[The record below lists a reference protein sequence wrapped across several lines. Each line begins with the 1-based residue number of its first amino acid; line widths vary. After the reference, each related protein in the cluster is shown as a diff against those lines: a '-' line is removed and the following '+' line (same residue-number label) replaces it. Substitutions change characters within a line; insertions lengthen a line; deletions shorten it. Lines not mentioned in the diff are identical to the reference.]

1 MLGDDAAVQVL
12 EEAEAQIADDLSHEL
27 ENLSE
32 KQIEE
37 QTALEIKQAEELI
50 NLEKDL
56 RAAQQDAGKQVA
68 DQIEEQKQ
76 KVDNI
81 LINPSTL
88 FFLGVEGWEKISWR
102 HFCNFNWTLFFIFIL
117 SFACV
122 VERAV

>member
-88 FFLGVEGWEKISWR
+88 FFSWSWR
-102 HFCNFNWTLFFIFIL
+102 VRGNQLTTFL
-117 SFACV
+117 
-122 VERAV
+122 

>member
-81 LINPSTL
+81 LINLSTL
-88 FFLGVEGWEKISWR
+88 FFSWSR
-102 HFCNFNWTLFFIFIL
+102 RLRGNQLTTFL
-117 SFACV
+117 
-122 VERAV
+122 

>member
-81 LINPSTL
+81 LINSSTL
-88 FFLGVEGWEKISWR
+88 FFSWSR
-102 HFCNFNWTLFFIFIL
+102 RVRENQLTTFL
-117 SFACV
+117 
-122 VERAV
+122 

>member
-81 LINPSTL
+81 LINSSTL
-88 FFLGVEGWEKISWR
+88 FFSWSR
-102 HFCNFNWTLFFIFIL
+102 RLRGNQLTTFL
-117 SFACV
+117 
-122 VERAV
+122 

>member
-1 MLGDDAAVQVL
+1 MLGDDVAVQVL
-12 EEAEAQIADDLSHEL
+12 EEAEAQIADELSHEL

-81 LINPSTL
+81 LINSSTL
-88 FFLGVEGWEKISWR
+88 VFSWSRRVRGNQLTTFL
-102 HFCNFNWTLFFIFIL
+102 
-117 SFACV
+117 
-122 VERAV
+122 

>member
-88 FFLGVEGWEKISWR
+88 FFSWSQR
-102 HFCNFNWTLFFIFIL
+102 VRGNQLTTFL
-117 SFACV
+117 
-122 VERAV
+122 

>member
-76 KVDNI
+76 KVGNI

-88 FFLGVEGWEKISWR
+88 VFSWSR
-102 HFCNFNWTLFFIFIL
+102 RVRGNQLTTFM
-117 SFACV
+117 
-122 VERAV
+122 

>member
-1 MLGDDAAVQVL
+1 MLGDGAAVQVL

-88 FFLGVEGWEKISWR
+88 FFSWSR
-102 HFCNFNWTLFFIFIL
+102 RVREDQLTTFL
-117 SFACV
+117 
-122 VERAV
+122 

>member
-76 KVDNI
+76 KVGNI

-88 FFLGVEGWEKISWR
+88 VFSWNR
-102 HFCNFNWTLFFIFIL
+102 RVRGNQLTTLL
-117 SFACV
+117 
-122 VERAV
+122 

>member
-81 LINPSTL
+81 LINLSTL
-88 FFLGVEGWEKISWR
+88 FFSWSR
-102 HFCNFNWTLFFIFIL
+102 RVRGNQLTTFL
-117 SFACV
+117 
-122 VERAV
+122 

>member
-88 FFLGVEGWEKISWR
+88 FFSWSR
-102 HFCNFNWTLFFIFIL
+102 RVRENQLTTFL
-117 SFACV
+117 
-122 VERAV
+122 

>member
-1 MLGDDAAVQVL
+1 MHGDDAAVQVL

-88 FFLGVEGWEKISWR
+88 FFSWSR
-102 HFCNFNWTLFFIFIL
+102 RVRENQLTTFL
-117 SFACV
+117 
-122 VERAV
+122 

>member
-88 FFLGVEGWEKISWR
+88 FFSWSR
-102 HFCNFNWTLFFIFIL
+102 RVKENQLTTFL
-117 SFACV
+117 
-122 VERAV
+122 

>member
-27 ENLSE
+27 ETLSE

-81 LINPSTL
+81 LINLSTL
-88 FFLGVEGWEKISWR
+88 FFSWSR
-102 HFCNFNWTLFFIFIL
+102 RVRGNQLTTFL
-117 SFACV
+117 
-122 VERAV
+122 

>member
-1 MLGDDAAVQVL
+1 MLGDDTAVQVL

-27 ENLSE
+27 ETLSE

-81 LINPSTL
+81 LINLSTL
-88 FFLGVEGWEKISWR
+88 FFSWSR
-102 HFCNFNWTLFFIFIL
+102 RVRGNQLTTFL
-117 SFACV
+117 
-122 VERAV
+122 

>member
-76 KVDNI
+76 KVGNI

-88 FFLGVEGWEKISWR
+88 FFSWSR
-102 HFCNFNWTLFFIFIL
+102 RVRRNQLTTFL
-117 SFACV
+117 
-122 VERAV
+122 

>member
-56 RAAQQDAGKQVA
+56 RAAQQNAGKQVA

-76 KVDNI
+76 KVGNI

-88 FFLGVEGWEKISWR
+88 VFSWSRRVRGNQLTTFL
-102 HFCNFNWTLFFIFIL
+102 
-117 SFACV
+117 
-122 VERAV
+122 

>member
-76 KVDNI
+76 KVGNI

-88 FFLGVEGWEKISWR
+88 VFSWNRRVRGNQLTTFL
-102 HFCNFNWTLFFIFIL
+102 
-117 SFACV
+117 
-122 VERAV
+122 

>member
-1 MLGDDAAVQVL
+1 MLGDDVAVQVL

-81 LINPSTL
+81 LINSSTL
-88 FFLGVEGWEKISWR
+88 VFSWSRRVRGNQLTTFL
-102 HFCNFNWTLFFIFIL
+102 
-117 SFACV
+117 
-122 VERAV
+122 

>member
-1 MLGDDAAVQVL
+1 MLGDDVAVQVL

-76 KVDNI
+76 KVGNI

-88 FFLGVEGWEKISWR
+88 VFSWSRRVRGNQLTTFL
-102 HFCNFNWTLFFIFIL
+102 
-117 SFACV
+117 
-122 VERAV
+122 

>member
-1 MLGDDAAVQVL
+1 MLGDGAAVQVL

-76 KVDNI
+76 KVGNI

-88 FFLGVEGWEKISWR
+88 FFSWSR
-102 HFCNFNWTLFFIFIL
+102 RVRGNQLTTFL
-117 SFACV
+117 
-122 VERAV
+122 

>member
-56 RAAQQDAGKQVA
+56 RAAQQNAGKQVA

-76 KVDNI
+76 KVGNI

-88 FFLGVEGWEKISWR
+88 VFSWNRRVRGNQLTTFL
-102 HFCNFNWTLFFIFIL
+102 
-117 SFACV
+117 
-122 VERAV
+122 

>member
-27 ENLSE
+27 ENLSR

-76 KVDNI
+76 KVGNI

-88 FFLGVEGWEKISWR
+88 VFSWSRRVRGNQLTTFL
-102 HFCNFNWTLFFIFIL
+102 
-117 SFACV
+117 
-122 VERAV
+122 

>member
-76 KVDNI
+76 KVGNI

-88 FFLGVEGWEKISWR
+88 VFSWNRRVRGNQLTKFL
-102 HFCNFNWTLFFIFIL
+102 
-117 SFACV
+117 
-122 VERAV
+122 

>member
-81 LINPSTL
+81 LINPSTP
-88 FFLGVEGWEKISWR
+88 FFSWSR
-102 HFCNFNWTLFFIFIL
+102 RVRGNQLTTFL
-117 SFACV
+117 
-122 VERAV
+122 

>member
-76 KVDNI
+76 KVGNI

-88 FFLGVEGWEKISWR
+88 VFSWSRRVRENQLTTFL
-102 HFCNFNWTLFFIFIL
+102 
-117 SFACV
+117 
-122 VERAV
+122 

>member
-12 EEAEAQIADDLSHEL
+12 EEAEAQIADNLSHEL

-76 KVDNI
+76 KVGNI

-88 FFLGVEGWEKISWR
+88 VFSWNRRVRGNQLTTFL
-102 HFCNFNWTLFFIFIL
+102 
-117 SFACV
+117 
-122 VERAV
+122 

>member
-56 RAAQQDAGKQVA
+56 QAAQQDAGKQVA

-76 KVDNI
+76 KVGNI

-88 FFLGVEGWEKISWR
+88 VFSWNRRVRGNQLTTFL
-102 HFCNFNWTLFFIFIL
+102 
-117 SFACV
+117 
-122 VERAV
+122 

>member
-1 MLGDDAAVQVL
+1 MLGDDTAVQVL

-81 LINPSTL
+81 LINLSTL
-88 FFLGVEGWEKISWR
+88 FFSWSR
-102 HFCNFNWTLFFIFIL
+102 RVRGNQLTTFL
-117 SFACV
+117 
-122 VERAV
+122 

>member
-81 LINPSTL
+81 LINSSTL
-88 FFLGVEGWEKISWR
+88 VFSWSRRVRGNQLTTFL
-102 HFCNFNWTLFFIFIL
+102 
-117 SFACV
+117 
-122 VERAV
+122 

>member
-76 KVDNI
+76 KVGNI

-88 FFLGVEGWEKISWR
+88 VFSWSRRVRGNQLTTFL
-102 HFCNFNWTLFFIFIL
+102 
-117 SFACV
+117 
-122 VERAV
+122 